1 MSVPVDQLGTN
12 GAERVKQLIQLLGEG
27 ERTGLWDQLD
37 IKDLQALSEIA
48 IKLYGYR
55 VEKHLTTVQNA
66 EPFMPVPKHNTV
78 PDTEAMMFINGL
90 METKHIELFELQMFK
105 NF

>member
-1 MSVPVDQLGTN
+1 MSVPTDQMSLN
-12 GAERVKQLIQLLGEG
+12 GAERVKQFLAFLGEG
-27 ERTGLWDQLD
+27 ERNGLWDQLD
-37 IKDLQALSEIA
+37 IQDLQALSEIA

-55 VEKHLTTVQNA
+55 IEKLLTTEQNA
-66 EPFMPVPKHNTV
+66 EPFMPVPKYNTV

-90 METKHIELFELQMFK
+90 MESKHIELFELQMFK